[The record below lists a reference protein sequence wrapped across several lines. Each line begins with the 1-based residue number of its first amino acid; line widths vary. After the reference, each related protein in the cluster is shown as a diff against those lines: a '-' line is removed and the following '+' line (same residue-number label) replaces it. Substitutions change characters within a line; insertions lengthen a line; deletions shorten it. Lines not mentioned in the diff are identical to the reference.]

1 MKWANNPLADY
12 SRHSALRDRL
22 AGVMTYFADV
32 FRYQSL
38 YSKKAMLSSS
48 LANRLLN

>member
-1 MKWANNPLADY
+1 MADY
-12 SRHSALRDRL
+12 SPHSALRDRL
-22 AGVMTYFADV
+22 AGVMTLYFADV